1 MKFKDLVGKT
11 IVSAQLMKNP
21 KYDDEAWVRLGFSD
35 GSHCFVV
42 SSYGIYSGGS
52 EDEYP
57 AYIFL
62 EEDVQGLVE
71 IKET

>member
-11 IVSAQLMKNP
+11 IISAQLMKKP
-21 KYDDEAWVRLGFSD
+21 EYDDEAWAKLGFQD

-42 SSYGIYSGGS
+42 SSYGSYSGNS

-57 AYIFL
+57 AYVFL
-62 EEDVQGLVE
+62 QEDEQGLVE
-71 IKET
+71 IEET